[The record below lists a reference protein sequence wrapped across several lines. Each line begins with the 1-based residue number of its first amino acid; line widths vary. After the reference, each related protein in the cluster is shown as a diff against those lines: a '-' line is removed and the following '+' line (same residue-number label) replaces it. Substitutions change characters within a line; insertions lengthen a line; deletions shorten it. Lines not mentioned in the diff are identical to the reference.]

1 MGQSR
6 RPKSGCG
13 LQVYRQSAGKPVTG
27 WDGVPV
33 GWQLLE
39 EQEGVLFLHTKD
51 ILL

>member
-6 RPKSGCG
+6 RPRDECG
-13 LQVYRQSAGKPVTG
+13 LQVYGQSAGKPVTG

-33 GWQLLE
+33 GRA
-39 EQEGVLFLHTKD
+39 EGVLFLHTKD